1 MHVSELAVVLDPA
14 TEQAVVVDLVF
25 LFLLKITSLI
35 LAFLT
40 IRMGFVLIREG
51 AKGGFTF
58 KANLVGLKAD
68 LASVSPGLLFV
79 LLGICLMGYSIY
91 VKKEITLP
99 APARQNLSA
108 PPVVPLPTQ

>member
-1 MHVSELAVVLDPA
+1 NSDAMLWNLNQLTRCEHGERRLPVHVSELAVVLDPA

-79 LLGICLMGYSIY
+79 LLGICLMGY
-91 VKKEITLP
+91 
-99 APARQNLSA
+99 
-108 PPVVPLPTQ
+108 